1 MDLTLDIETFSRAD
15 LKKAGL
21 AAYAQHKSTDILCA
35 CWAFGDGLVRAWVP
49 TADEQFA
56 IDMMRRAEAESAPL
70 EHFYIGPETPYELV
84 EAIKRGDRIH
94 SYNAAFERSVLA
106 GPAGKR
112 YGFPKPPTAR
122 ARRGCGGGVRRPWRQ
137 A

>member
-56 IDMMRRAEAESAPL
+56 IDMMR
-70 EHFYIGPETPYELV
+70 
-84 EAIKRGDRIH
+84 
-94 SYNAAFERSVLA
+94 
-106 GPAGKR
+106 
-112 YGFPKPPTAR
+112 TAR
-122 ARRGCGGGVRRPWRQ
+122 ALLHRSGDAVRARRSDQARR
-137 A
+137 